1 MKSWTEK
8 LNAPARA
15 EVSEITPFWRVLDA
29 KTPTTKRP
37 SFGARRSWSSNGLTK
52 GWKTEK

>member
-37 SFGARRSWSSNGLTK
+37 SFGAAFVAEQRAREGL
-52 GWKTEK
+52 EN